1 MRKSFSITNESSTE
15 TLIQSFSSLPDG
27 WHYGS
32 GQGATKEA
40 TNLALDICK
49 LLMKYNANELGAFPD
64 VEGGILVT
72 GYNNDHTIEIFCK
85 PDRLLDLLHETDD
98 SVISEFSDL
107 KYSEIED
114 YLKKLKWKQKDSFD
128 LGLMNDFEV
137 NPNFFMV
144 SGLNASETV
153 QFYSEPN
160 FIKNVLNEIDN
171 DITGLPMDTQLIKD
185 LKRLEWEIRE
195 SFGLYTLCTL
205 TESEEDL
212 QVPHLETL
220 QKIEVVE
227 SQFSRKNAQK
237 KVVEQSAPTS
247 NSTIVA
253 IADQD
258 TNRQFSGRSRSRVFQ
273 AALC

>member
-15 TLIQSFSSLPDG
+15 TLIQSFSSLPEG

-40 TNLALDICK
+40 TNIALDICK

-114 YLKKLKWKQKDSFD
+114 YLKKLKWKQRDSFD

-160 FIKNVLNEIDN
+160 FIKDVLNEIDN

-195 SFGLYTLCTL
+195 SFGLYTLCTS

-212 QVPHLETL
+212 EVSHLETL
-220 QKIEVVE
+220 QKVEVVE
-227 SQFSRKNAQK
+227 SQFLRKNAQK

-247 NSTIVA
+247 NSTIVT
-253 IADQD
+253 IADRD
-258 TNRQFSGRSRSRVFQ
+258 TNQQFSGRSRSRVFQ
-273 AALC
+273 ATLC

>member
-15 TLIQSFSSLPDG
+15 TLIQSFSSLPEG

-32 GQGATKEA
+32 GQGTTKEA

-114 YLKKLKWKQKDSFD
+114 YLKKLKWKQRDSFD

-160 FIKNVLNEIDN
+160 FIKDVLNEIDN

-195 SFGLYTLCTL
+195 SFGLYTLCTS

-212 QVPHLETL
+212 EVSHLETL
-220 QKIEVVE
+220 QKVEVVE
-227 SQFSRKNAQK
+227 SQFLRKNAQK

-247 NSTIVA
+247 NSTIVT
-253 IADQD
+253 IADRD
-258 TNRQFSGRSRSRVFQ
+258 TNQQFSGRSRSRVFQ
-273 AALC
+273 ATLC

>member
-15 TLIQSFSSLPDG
+15 TLIQSFSSLPEG

-114 YLKKLKWKQKDSFD
+114 YLKKLKWKQRDSFD

-160 FIKNVLNEIDN
+160 FIKDVLNEIDN

-195 SFGLYTLCTL
+195 SFGLYTLCTS

-212 QVPHLETL
+212 EVSHLETL
-220 QKIEVVE
+220 QKVEVVE
-227 SQFSRKNAQK
+227 SQFLRKNAQK

-247 NSTIVA
+247 NSTIVT
-253 IADQD
+253 IADRD
-258 TNRQFSGRSRSRVFQ
+258 TNQQFSGRSRSRVFQ
-273 AALC
+273 ATLC